1 MHVFLMFSSFQ
12 MPLQM
17 RLTTQLVIIFTLCLL
32 CLLLCA
38 VFSALS
44 SAACTTAQYQ
54 ASMQKW
60 PNKLCKNHW
69 AENSSEAYPGKS
81 GNWRPKQNAISKLP
95 RVRLRFTFEPGI
107 TLFPQLFPGLGHGLS
122 LSHEWLERG
131 QSPNVDI
138 APGHPLHLSPTAMG
152 IWHPKSSVLCKSLHR
167 RWLFCLN
174 VCFRLSASPASA
186 IMTLVLLSTGNV
198 GCFQGSGWNE
208 GKGLFISLQRVRG
221 TTSAQVVKFPLS
233 TLRDASSS
241 THILACS
248 WELWLTRQ
256 EEKIKRMLSM
266 CSFTATNMVVKGSD
280 C

>member
-81 GNWRPKQNAISKLP
+81 GNWRPKQNAISKLASSGAAQ
-95 RVRLRFTFEPGI
+95 VYLRAWDY
-107 TLFPQLFPGLGHGLS
+107 TLFRSCFLDLVTVSPFRTSGLRGAKAPMLTLPQ
-122 LSHEWLERG
+122 
-131 QSPNVDI
+131 
-138 APGHPLHLSPTAMG
+138 
-152 IWHPKSSVLCKSLHR
+152 
-167 RWLFCLN
+167 
-174 VCFRLSASPASA
+174 A
-186 IMTLVLLSTGNV
+186 IH
-198 GCFQGSGWNE
+198 
-208 GKGLFISLQRVRG
+208 FISAPQPWESDILNQACCVNLC
-221 TTSAQVVKFPLS
+221 T
-233 TLRDASSS
+233 DADCFVWMF
-241 THILACS
+241 A
-248 WELWLTRQ
+248 
-256 EEKIKRMLSM
+256 
-266 CSFTATNMVVKGSD
+266 SD
-280 C
+280 CLPPRPVL